1 MMPTLR
7 ISISPIRS
15 SLLVLDS
22 SHYSVEALVEQ
33 LRLQPHPEGGWYR
46 EVHRSS
52 LAVQRGDGQSRS
64 ALTVIWFLLRAQ
76 EISRWHRVIGADET
90 WHHAGGDPL
99 ELWILPPAGGVA
111 QRLLLAPFNAGA
123 SPGAQEQQQTGQPL
137 HVVPAGWWQAARCQ
151 GAWTLV
157 SYCVGPGFD
166 FQDFQ
171 LLCQQPTVEHPPGA
185 LGDLW

>member
-1 MMPTLR
+1 MEL
-7 ISISPIRS
+7 
-15 SLLVLDS
+15 
-22 SHYSVEALVEQ
+22 

-46 EVHRSS
+46 EVHRS
-52 LAVQRGDGQSRS
+52 AIDVQRGDGQHRC
-64 ALTVIWFLLRAQ
+64 ALTLIWFLLGAR

-111 QRLLLAPFNAGA
+111 QRLLLGPLGS
-123 SPGAQEQQQTGQPL
+123 SPTPTDSDPNDHAQPV
-137 HVVPAGWWQAARCQ
+137 HVVPAGWWQAARCP

-157 SYCVGPGFD
+157 TCCVAPGFD

-171 LLCQQPTVEHPPGA
+171 LLRQQPASDHPPGA
-185 LGDLW
+185 LSDLL